1 MDLVSPRNIE
11 EVVGVLK
18 REVLRTQEGDQDKA
32 AVYRGLLIQAIH
44 TCAARFPEVADA
56 VVHVLMDFLSGDGA
70 LDVIVF
76 VRSIIEQ
83 YPIFRSS
90 ILGRL
95 LGSFGSIHG
104 NTVLGVAVWI
114 LGEYALESALR
125 TQAFDCILANAGQPP
140 YVSKR
145 VLGRDEG
152 EGEGMGGQVPA
163 QQLVTKSVVLSDGTY
178 ATQMAMVPRE
188 GGVVGMEGE
197 EKNSTPLRRA
207 LLAGDVFLG
216 GLLVSSLT
224 KLTVRA
230 LETGGPLDDTC
241 KEMQAKTLLVA
252 CGVGGMAEVKA
263 KGNVGAYADVLERVT
278 VCARVLLDPESLLLV
293 KETFLSK
300 CKESYAAFLRFKQEE
315 AAKTEKAKQMGKEG
329 GKGGLS
335 ALPDALINFRQLRH
349 FGVQTGDFDLYDGE
363 DIQRATGAGNAKGE
377 DGGEWGKKLSH
388 VYQLSGLADPVY
400 AEAYVTVHDYD
411 IVLEILV
418 INRTNTTLTN
428 LTVELA
434 TMGDLKLIERPQSY
448 TIGPQK
454 ERVIR
459 ANIKVSST
467 ETGHIFGTIVYENSS
482 TAEKGFVNLNDIQ
495 VCVLDCLPPFLPFF
509 ISFSSSLCSVSIMP
523 SLPPSCPTVFTLTLQ
538 DIDRLTQT
546 LVAPSLPPSFPRPT
560 PDGYHGLHP
569 ARLLLRRELP
579 RHVGG
584 V

>member
-1 MDLVSPRNIE
+1 
-11 EVVGVLK
+11 
-18 REVLRTQEGDQDKA
+18 
-32 AVYRGLLIQAIH
+32 
-44 TCAARFPEVADA
+44 
-56 VVHVLMDFLSGDGA
+56 
-70 LDVIVF
+70 
-76 VRSIIEQ
+76 
-83 YPIFRSS
+83 
-90 ILGRL
+90 
-95 LGSFGSIHG
+95 
-104 NTVLGVAVWI
+104 
-114 LGEYALESALR
+114 
-125 TQAFDCILANAGQPP
+125 
-140 YVSKR
+140 
-145 VLGRDEG
+145 
-152 EGEGMGGQVPA
+152 
-163 QQLVTKSVVLSDGTY
+163 LVTKSVVLSDGTY
-178 ATQMAMVPRE
+178 ATQVAMVPT
-188 GGVVGMEGE
+188 GGGRGGGGGGGAGGAGE
-197 EKNSTPLRRA
+197 DKSLTPLRRA

-230 LETGGPLDDTC
+230 LETAGPLDEGC

-252 CGVGGMAEVKA
+252 CGVGRMAEVKA

-315 AAKTEKAKQMGKEG
+315 AAKTEKAKQIGKEG
-329 GKGGLS
+329 GKGGLT

-349 FGVQTGDFDLYDGE
+349 FGVQTGDLDLYDGE

-377 DGGEWGKKLSH
+377 GEGGEWGKRLSH

-418 INRTNTTLTN
+418 INRTNATLTN

-448 TIGPQK
+448 TIGPQDQ
-454 ERVIR
+454 RVIR

-495 VCVLDCLPPFLPFF
+495 VCIDFCPLP
-509 ISFSSSLCSVSIMP
+509 
-523 SLPPSCPTVFTLTLQ
+523 
-538 DIDRLTQT
+538 
-546 LVAPSLPPSFPRPT
+546 PSLPPSFVVESFR
-560 PDGYHGLHP
+560 
-569 ARLLLRRELP
+569 
-579 RHVGG
+579 
-584 V
+584 

>member
-1 MDLVSPRNIE
+1 M
-11 EVVGVLK
+11 
-18 REVLRTQEGDQDKA
+18 
-32 AVYRGLLIQAIH
+32 
-44 TCAARFPEVADA
+44 
-56 VVHVLMDFLSGDGA
+56 
-70 LDVIVF
+70 
-76 VRSIIEQ
+76 
-83 YPIFRSS
+83 
-90 ILGRL
+90 
-95 LGSFGSIHG
+95 
-104 NTVLGVAVWI
+104 AVWI
-114 LGEYALESALR
+114 LGEYALEPALR

-140 YVSKR
+140 YLPK
-145 VLGRDEG
+145 VLLGANDG
-152 EGEGMGGQVPA
+152 EGEGGGGQVPT

-178 ATQMAMVPRE
+178 ATQMAMVSTGGGAGGGT
-188 GGVVGMEGE
+188 GGVGGE
-197 EKNSTPLRRA
+197 EKSLTPLRRA

-224 KLTVRA
+224 KLAVRE
-230 LETGGPLDDTC
+230 LETGGAVDEGC

-252 CGVGGMAEVKA
+252 CGVGMMAEAKA
-263 KGNVGAYADVLERVT
+263 KGNVGAHADVLERVT
-278 VCARVLLDPESLLLV
+278 VCARVLLDPDSLLLV

-315 AAKTEKAKQMGKEG
+315 AAKTEKAKQMGKGG

-495 VCVLDCLPPFLPFF
+495 VCEVGCLPPFLPSPIPFRVC
-509 ISFSSSLCSVSIMP
+509 LLRVADTRP
-523 SLPPSCPTVFTLTLQ
+523 PALPPSRVPALLSHPFNFSTPRHGPFS
-538 DIDRLTQT
+538 QT
-546 LVAPSLPPSFPRPT
+546 LVAPSLPPS
-560 PDGYHGLHP
+560 
-569 ARLLLRRELP
+569 LLPSPSL
-579 RHVGG
+579 
-584 V
+584 